1 MDSNHRFRQTQA
13 LAQGGDRRAAVLLHG
28 GQSPRLAAL
37 ADGRL
42 ASDGEIRLWPKEG
55 TSEPMVLPRGSP
67 ITSLAA
73 PADGRLASGGYDGK
87 IKLWPKEGVGEPVV
101 LSHGSSVLSLVVLT
115 DGRLASGGQ
124 TATSSSGPRT
134 AEASQWCARREA
146 R

>member
-1 MDSNHRFRQTQA
+1 M
-13 LAQGGDRRAAVLLHG
+13 
-28 GQSPRLAAL
+28 
-37 ADGRL
+37 

-67 ITSLAA
+67 VTSLAA

-87 IKLWPKEGVGEPVV
+87 IKLWPKEGMGEPVV

-124 TATSSSGPRT
+124 DGHIKFWPKDGR
-134 AEASQWCARREA
+134 ASQWCARREA
-146 R
+146 RSPPWLCCQTGG